1 MVLITLRSILDL
13 CLLMLTGFAAFRFKI
28 IKKEGLNTMNGVLL
42 NIALPATMLK
52 SFQMDLLFEKK
63 ELLVSALGLSL
74 LCQLLSIALPF
85 ILIRKGP
92 DRNVERSAVAFS
104 NNAFIAIPLLTS
116 IYGDIGTFYASALNV
131 ISILFVFSVQ
141 PLMIS
146 GKFSAKDVARK
157 TLNNK
162 VIITLAAVALLDQHP
177 DRERGERIPHVESA
191 EVVLRPHLRHLQH
204 LGQPSQEIIHAH
216 SISNLRDYGAE
227 AVGSNTRAAIP
238 ALREFNLRARSVKFR
253 RMGCVSMQNTRGS
266 TSTSPNRLCP
276 SAVGPSRFSADDSQ
290 LSHSTRGLQ
299 VRQDSPQRI
308 LTVLDSR

>member
-162 VIITLAAVALLDQHP
+162 VIITLAAVALLIADIHLPRFIMTPVGYLGSLTTPLALLSIGAGIAQSEPSHMFNGRVVWISFLRLIVVP
-177 DRERGERIPHVESA
+177 LIICFIFRLFSQDPTVLLCFYILASTPTGSLTPIYCEQEGIAADKASGIFLLTTIACVVTIPFIVFLMERI
-191 EVVLRPHLRHLQH
+191 
-204 LGQPSQEIIHAH
+204 
-216 SISNLRDYGAE
+216 
-227 AVGSNTRAAIP
+227 
-238 ALREFNLRARSVKFR
+238 
-253 RMGCVSMQNTRGS
+253 
-266 TSTSPNRLCP
+266 
-276 SAVGPSRFSADDSQ
+276 
-290 LSHSTRGLQ
+290 
-299 VRQDSPQRI
+299 
-308 LTVLDSR
+308 